1 MMAII
6 QVVYLPFVAFMEWPA
21 LALLPAGAFG
31 ALFVRRR
38 RKFLLVT
45 AILWALYCAY
55 EAGMK
60 LRLLCGGE
68 CNIRVDLIFLAP
80 LLWVVSIVAL
90 GFFFRGGKA
99 ADGAA

>member
-1 MMAII
+1 MMALI

-21 LALLPAGAFG
+21 LALVPAGVFG
-31 ALFVRRR
+31 ALFARRR
-38 RKFLLVT
+38 RRFLLAT

-68 CNIRVDLIFLAP
+68 CNIRVDLILLAP
-80 LLWVVSIVAL
+80 LLWAVSIVAL
-90 GFFFRGGKA
+90 GFFFRRGKA
-99 ADGAA
+99 DDGAA

>member
-1 MMAII
+1 MMAVI

-21 LALLPAGAFG
+21 LALLPAGVFG
-31 ALFVRRR
+31 ALFWRRR
-38 RKFLLVT
+38 RFFILAT
-45 AILWALYCAY
+45 AVLWALYGAY

-60 LRLLCGGE
+60 LRILCGGE

-80 LLWVVSIVAL
+80 FFWVVSIVAL
-90 GFFFRGGKA
+90 GFFFRRGKA